1 MKAFITLCLL
11 AVLCSLK
18 PIDAENSTDAE
29 NELDLSLSYIHEK
42 MLWIEWTVRIFT
54 LDNSVVIS
62 RLKVILG
69 LLESKS
75 RDILWN
81 KLAEKFEKI
90 FDNINATNDQEDGG
104 YSCYL
109 DGIRYVRKLQTAVSR
124 EMNECLKENVE
135 NISHKLNCTDRLW
148 INGNGLLNAL
158 GRITIQCPY
167 RKSKF
172 DACIISEAKRLRFPI
187 DFFEQR
193 YLSCLQQR
201 TAVLME
207 ATDHALLCL
216 ANIHSQTLSK
226 IKNWTAFNDHCKF
239 SAE

>member
-1 MKAFITLCLL
+1 MRITKFLMKAFITLCLL

-42 MLWIEWTVRIFT
+42 MLWIEWT
-54 LDNSVVIS
+54 
-62 RLKVILG
+62 
-69 LLESKS
+69 
-75 RDILWN
+75 
-81 KLAEKFEKI
+81 
-90 FDNINATNDQEDGG
+90 DNINATNDQEDGG